1 MILLNH
7 FKQHFVLWFVFIV
20 TIIWIV
26 NTFIMDD
33 RVERHELQDDS
44 VIVVLGQEKKYRFK
58 VPVDYLYDLL
68 LAKELSA
75 ERFGIFNTTFKKV
88 YSDGDYF
95 YVYAT
100 YPDMNPVDRSNDKP
114 GHGNKI
120 SISIGIDTGP
130 IPLRKSAFQYVSG
143 RHPNGG
149 MIPEGFDSTE
159 IIQYEEHDREKYF
172 YRDGDIY
179 MQCIKREE
187 TLDYFPSCMV
197 YFNYKELELIVNFA
211 SKYKTNFLDIHAR
224 IHELLKSFEQ

>member
-26 NTFIMDD
+26 NTFILDD
-33 RVERHELQDDS
+33 RVERHELQYDS
-44 VIVVLGQEKKYRFK
+44 VIVVLGQEKKHRFK
-58 VPVDYLYDLL
+58 IPVDYLR
-68 LAKELSA
+68 LSPDYK
-75 ERFGIFNTTFKKV
+75 FKKI
-88 YSDGDYF
+88 YHSNGYF
-95 YVYAT
+95 YIYVT
-100 YPDMNPVDRSNDKP
+100 YPDMKPVDRSNDKP

-120 SISIGIDTGP
+120 SISIGIDTRP
-130 IPLRKSAFQYVSG
+130 IPFQKSAFQYVSG